1 MLLFVKG
8 YKLRFLVSD
17 DRDLYALIKGGRF
30 QGLDSWF
37 VRTGRTE
44 NLDAGGT
51 FCSCP
56 FFHDFLNLIVSFLYR
71 FLSRLHRKLW
81 RIITILNINHGHG
94 PIQSIL
100 EPL

>member
-30 QGLDSWF
+30 QGLDSWL

-44 NLDAGGT
+44 NMDAGGT

-56 FFHDFLNLIVSFLYR
+56 FFHDFLNLIVS
-71 FLSRLHRKLW
+71 
-81 RIITILNINHGHG
+81 IV
-94 PIQSIL
+94 SIL
-100 EPL
+100 VQASPETIAYNHDIEH